1 MAQMAMRRVVLAS
14 SNPGKLKE
22 LAELLEE
29 FSIELVAQS
38 VYQVES
44 VEETGES
51 FVENAIIKARHAARV
66 TGVPAIADD
75 SGICVDVLQGEPGI
89 FSARYAG
96 LQASDED
103 NVSKLLDVMKDVPDL
118 NRSARFECVIA
129 FLEHPKD
136 PTPIVCHGSW
146 CGWVLR
152 APRGENGFG
161 YDPVFFI
168 PEMDCACAELDAA
181 TKNRLSHRAQ
191 ATRQLLAG
199 LKERRVATSP

>member
-1 MAQMAMRRVVLAS
+1 MVMRRVVLAS

-22 LAELLEE
+22 LSELLDE

-38 VYQVES
+38 VYRVES
-44 VEETGES
+44 VAETGES

-75 SGICVDVLQGEPGI
+75 SGICVDALQGEPGI

-96 LQASDED
+96 PQASDED
-103 NVSKLLDVMKDVPDL
+103 NVSKLLDEMKDVADL
-118 NRSARFECVIA
+118 HRSARFECAIA

-136 PTPIVCHGSW
+136 PTPIVCQGSW
-146 CGWVLR
+146 RGQVLHT
-152 APRGENGFG
+152 PRGKNGFG
-161 YDPVFFI
+161 YDPIFFI
-168 PEMDCACAELDAA
+168 LETGCACAELDAG

-191 ATRQLLAG
+191 ATRHLLAG
-199 LKERRVATSP
+199 LRKRWGAA